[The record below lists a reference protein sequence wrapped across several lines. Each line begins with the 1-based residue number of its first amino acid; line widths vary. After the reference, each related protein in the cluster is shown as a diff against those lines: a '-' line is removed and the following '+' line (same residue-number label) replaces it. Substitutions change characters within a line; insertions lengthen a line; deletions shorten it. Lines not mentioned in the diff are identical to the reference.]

1 MSVVIR
7 TTPEAD
13 AQALRVAEWWRTNR
27 PAAADL
33 FAEELAGAFDLLAR
47 APDIG
52 RRYRRVGIPGLR
64 RVLLPATR
72 YHVYY
77 VHSRDEATCIV
88 LAIWG
93 ATRGRPLR
101 LRPSRS

>member
-33 FAEELAGAFDLLAR
+33 FVVHAREEDAQDF
-47 APDIG
+47 
-52 RRYRRVGIPGLR
+52 
-64 RVLLPATR
+64 
-72 YHVYY
+72 
-77 VHSRDEATCIV
+77 
-88 LAIWG
+88 AIWPKHASAG
-93 ATRGRPLR
+93 GSSMLGQPGQEC
-101 LRPSRS
+101 

>member
-7 TTPEAD
+7 TTPQAD
-13 AQALRVAEWWRTNR
+13 AQAQRADAWWRTNR

-33 FAEELAGAFDLLAR
+33 FTEELAGAFDLLGR

-52 RRYRRVGIPGLR
+52 CRYRRAGVPGLR
-64 RVLLPATR
+64 RILLPATR

-77 VHSRDEATCIV
+77 VHLRDQQTCSV

-93 ATRGRPLR
+93 AVRGRVPR
-101 LRPSRS
+101 IRSSES